1 MCVCVCV
8 CVCVRVYT
16 YTYLYISYCL
26 IQRIYSTFSPS
37 ARALA
42 SSMCMQRETGRET
55 QTHTYT
61 HTHTHTGA
69 CAFTTL
75 RIPIHKCDTPSFAH
89 TLYIDMISK
98 PRGLT
103 CKCPCIRLCLELFK
117 LRLVLPPTLPLSLTK
132 SCHVHERPTIASLS
146 LSFSLP
152 LSLSHFLSR
161 SRSLAV
167 ALSLSL
173 FVYSQPRR
181 HRWKL
186 STRAERASK
195 RVMAATTAVTLG
207 TCRHTRGNRF
217 LVCSLIPLK
226 AGSV

>member
-1 MCVCVCV
+1 M
-8 CVCVRVYT
+8 
-16 YTYLYISYCL
+16 
-26 IQRIYSTFSPS
+26 IQRIYSTLSHS

-61 HTHTHTGA
+61 LTHTHTGA

-89 TLYIDMISK
+89 TLYTDMISK

-117 LRLVLPPTLPLSLTK
+117 LRLVLSLTLLLSLTK
-132 SCHVHERPTIASLS
+132 LCHVHERPTIASLS

-152 LSLSHFLSR
+152 LSLTHFLSR

-195 RVMAATTAVTLG
+195 RVMVATTAVTLG
-207 TCRHTRGNRF
+207 ACRHTRGNRF
-217 LVCSLIPLK
+217 LVCSLVPLK
-226 AGSV
+226 AGSVYSL